1 MSYSCLFGAWLLGGT
16 RSEDKQSDGITPFL
30 VTKNKTTMKKLFTAL
45 MLTMATTSMMAQEP
59 IAKIELSYDK
69 DYYFTNSKFSVNGQS
84 QLFTIDDKTSTFAL
98 YDEYFTKQRE
108 FKTIQINTPQGTRK
122 YCTIGCYNY
131 DEGIKYASSIYISQT
146 LFNSDEKYEYL
157 SPIYDGKYTGI
168 NVVSEDGT
176 ILQTINF
183 GNYYLGTIVSQ
194 INLYVINGKKYL
206 FIDDMRNPDSTDPTI
221 LIYRIDSE
229 TSQINFVAKHEGTL
243 NIHPRVADRSDM
255 ITVEMNEEDDNGIRE
270 IIVSNAAG
278 QTITRVPVEKGQKS
292 VTIPASELSRGMNI
306 VDAID
311 RKGHNA
317 NKVIVK

>member
-1 MSYSCLFGAWLLGGT
+1 
-16 RSEDKQSDGITPFL
+16 
-30 VTKNKTTMKKLFTAL
+30 MKKLFTAL
-45 MLTMATTSMMAQEP
+45 MLTMATTSIMAQEP
-59 IAKIELSYDK
+59 FAKIELYPR
-69 DYYFTNSKFSVNGQS
+69 DYAFTNSKFSANGQS
-84 QLFTIDDKTSTFAL
+84 QLFSIDFKTSTFAL

-108 FKTIQINTPQGTRK
+108 FKTIQINSQESNK
-122 YCTIGCYNY
+122 YCSVEYYNY
-131 DEGIKYASSIYISQT
+131 DEGGVKYAYIIISQT

-157 SPIYDGKYTGI
+157 SPIYDIEKNYYTGI
-168 NVVSEDGT
+168 NVASEDGT

-183 GNYYLGTIVSQ
+183 GNYYSYNISGEIHL
-194 INLYVINGKKYL
+194 NVINGKKYL
-206 FIDDMRNPDSTDPTI
+206 FIDYMRKTDSTDPTTF
-221 LIYRIDSE
+221 IYRIDSE

-255 ITVEMNEEDDNGIRE
+255 ITVELNEEGDNGIRE

-317 NKVIVK
+317 NKVILK

>member
-1 MSYSCLFGAWLLGGT
+1 
-16 RSEDKQSDGITPFL
+16 
-30 VTKNKTTMKKLFTAL
+30 MKKLFTAL

-59 IAKIELSYDK
+59 FAKIELSPN
-69 DYYFTNSKFSVNGQS
+69 DYAFTNSKFSVNGQS
-84 QLFTIDDKTSTFAL
+84 QLFSFDDKTSTFAL

-108 FKTIQINTPQGTRK
+108 FKTIQINSPQSSK
-122 YCTIGCYNY
+122 YCSVRYNNY
-131 DEGIKYASSIYISQT
+131 DEGGVIYAAIIISQT

-157 SPIYDGKYTGI
+157 SPIYDIEKNYYTGI
-168 NVVSEDGT
+168 NVASEDGT

-183 GNYYLGTIVSQ
+183 GNYYSVYSSDIHLCV
-194 INLYVINGKKYL
+194 VNGKKYL
-206 FIDDMRNPDSTDPTI
+206 FIEHMKNPDSTNPTT

-255 ITVEMNEEDDNGIRE
+255 ITVEMNEEGDNGIRE

>member
-1 MSYSCLFGAWLLGGT
+1 
-16 RSEDKQSDGITPFL
+16 
-30 VTKNKTTMKKLFTAL
+30 MKKLFTAL

-59 IAKIELSYDK
+59 FAKIELSPK
-69 DYYFTNSKFSVNGQS
+69 DYAFTNSKFSVNGQS
-84 QLFTIDDKTSTFAL
+84 QLFATINNQDDKTSTFVL

-108 FKTIQINTPQGTRK
+108 FKTIQINSQQSNK
-122 YCTIGCYNY
+122 YCYVEYYNY
-131 DEGIKYASSIYISQT
+131 DEGGVRYASIIISQT

-157 SPIYDGKYTGI
+157 SPIYDIEKNYYTGI
-168 NVVSEDGT
+168 NVASEDGT

-183 GNYYLGTIVSQ
+183 GNYYSEYISSIQL
-194 INLYVINGKKYL
+194 NVINGKKYL
-206 FIDDMRNPDSTDPTI
+206 FIEYMRNPDSTNPTT

-255 ITVEMNEEDDNGIRE
+255 ITVEMNEEGDNGIRE